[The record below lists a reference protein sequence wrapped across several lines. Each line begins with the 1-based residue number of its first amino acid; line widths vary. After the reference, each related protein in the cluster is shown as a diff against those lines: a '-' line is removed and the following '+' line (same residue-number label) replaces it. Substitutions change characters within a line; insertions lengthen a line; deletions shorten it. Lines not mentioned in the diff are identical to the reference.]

1 MTSADSHPFSREPLK
16 SVWTLVALMPALS
29 RVPMAPAI
37 SIRPLCMF
45 LLPMLAFVRD
55 RQSIRRMVPALI
67 ACESWYAAPAAFS
80 ELAPEAAASFE
91 KPLMTDVA

>member
-1 MTSADSHPFSREPLK
+1 
-16 SVWTLVALMPALS
+16 
-29 RVPMAPAI
+29 MAPAI

-45 LLPMLAFVRD
+45 LLPMPALVSD
-55 RQSIRRMVPALI
+55 RQSIRRTVPALM

-91 KPLMTDVA
+91 KPLMTDVACSTFIPALVNRAALAVMSANE